1 MSEPSSQGGSGSTR
15 STADSAPPAIEIKGL
30 VKRFGRRTVLDH
42 VDLRIERG
50 EFVVL
55 GGPSGVGK
63 STLLQLIAA
72 LDQPDGGR
80 IIVNGYDVG
89 HHRGESA
96 FRRQT
101 VGMVFQLH
109 NLVPRLTARQNIE
122 LALFGTH
129 LDRRQ
134 RTARAEE
141 LLAELGLAD
150 WSSSRPS
157 TMSGGERQRVAI
169 ARALANHPSVLLADE
184 PTGSLDDASAAVALQ
199 VMRRLIDDEGVTILA
214 ISHDE
219 RLDAI
224 AHRRLVM
231 EDGQIRDRPV
241 EESIA
246 PQNGRRGAASNGE
259 GGVGLQI

>member
-1 MSEPSSQGGSGSTR
+1 MSEPSSINR
-15 STADSAPPAIEIKGL
+15 SEPTTSSDPTTATAAIEIEGL

-42 VDLRIERG
+42 VDLRVERG

-55 GGPSGVGK
+55 GGSSGAGK

-80 IIVNGYDVG
+80 ITVNGYDVG
-89 HHRGESA
+89 HHYGEST

-109 NLVPRLTARQNIE
+109 NLVPRLTARQNVE
-122 LALFGTH
+122 LALFGTQ
-129 LDRRQ
+129 LNRRE
-134 RTARAEE
+134 RVTRADE

-150 WSSSRPS
+150 WSASRPS

-184 PTGSLDDASAAVALQ
+184 PTGSLDDASAAVALD
-199 VMRRLIDDEGVTILA
+199 VMRRLVENEGVTILA

-219 RLDAI
+219 RLDVL

-231 EDGQIRDRPV
+231 EDGQIRDRP
-241 EESIA
+241 I
-246 PQNGRRGAASNGE
+246 R
-259 GGVGLQI
+259 